1 LREKIALN
9 QQNRMEQFC
18 GKIEVDER
26 YFGVVKKEKEEED
39 LLEKF
44 LYLAFLSVAFMFT
57 PTSLMIPKHQP

>member
-1 LREKIALN
+1 
-9 QQNRMEQFC
+9 MEQFC